1 MQFWELLGTFPLQ
14 IGVRCQK
21 KNSVSELEEKGKPRG
36 QVFILHNTKPC
47 GVEMVLMVESAIQ
60 LEAFALI

>member
-21 KNSVSELEEKGKPRG
+21 KNSVSELEEKGKTRG
-36 QVFILHNTKPC
+36 QVFIPHKVVPC
-47 GVEMVLMVESAIQ
+47 GVEMVFGAEGERCFIVNKL
-60 LEAFALI
+60 